1 MKSEMDRDSV
11 CDNYRNYYYQ
21 KKAQSDPAM
30 GDMFCSLMDHAVA
43 TGVLNIG
50 CFCAPARCH
59 LDTVKEDLIYEL
71 TKLGFTVS

>member
-1 MKSEMDRDSV
+1 MGEMFWD
-11 CDNYRNYYYQ
+11 
-21 KKAQSDPAM
+21 
-30 GDMFCSLMDHAVA
+30 LMDHAMA

-59 LDTVKEDLIYEL
+59 LDTVREDLIYEL

>member
-1 MKSEMDRDSV
+1 MRAESDRDTV
-11 CDNYRNYYYQ
+11 CENYRRFYYER
-21 KKAQSDPAM
+21 KAQGDAAM
-30 GDMFCSLMDHAVA
+30 GEMFWDLMDHAMA

-59 LDTVKEDLIYEL
+59 LDTVREDLIYEL